1 MSPASAAKR
10 GAPSYTRESLTAR
23 VRGFL
28 GKRVLVVG
36 DVILDRYL
44 WGRASR
50 VSPEAPVLV
59 VDVDREEYRLGGA
72 ANVAHNVA
80 SLGATPVLF
89 GVCGCDAASAT
100 LRALL
105 RDRGVDTERGMIED
119 GLRRTTL
126 KTRIIA
132 HHQQVLRADEETRE
146 PLADSARAHLLERL
160 EAALPGADAVIL
172 SDYGK
177 GVLSGAL
184 LERLLPELGKRGIPT
199 AVDPKEEQF
208 FRYKGVTVITP
219 NVAEAAQAWGRRIR
233 NETELAE
240 AGFGLREKLGSKSVL
255 ITRGE
260 EGMSLFDEEGH
271 THIPTKAREVFDVT
285 GAGDT
290 VVATMGAALAA
301 RAPLAEAC
309 VLANHA
315 AGLVVAHL
323 GTAAATADELVA
335 TLGDVSES
343 DPGTSRK
350 EGGVR
355 G

>member
-1 MSPASAAKR
+1 MNPASMATR
-10 GAPSYTRESLTAR
+10 RAPTFTRSALAAR
-23 VRGFL
+23 VREFR

-44 WGRASR
+44 WGRATR

-59 VDVDREEYRLGGA
+59 VDVEREEFRLGGA

-80 SLGATPVLF
+80 SLGAVPVLF
-89 GVCGCDAASAT
+89 GVCGTDLASSGLAS
-100 LRALL
+100 LL
-105 RDRGVDTERGMIED
+105 RERGVDPEAGMISD
-119 GLRRTTL
+119 AARRTTV

-132 HHQQVLRADEETRE
+132 HHQQVLRADEETRDA
-146 PLADSARAHLLERL
+146 LADSSRARLLERV
-160 EAALPGADAVIL
+160 EAALAGADAVIL

-177 GVLSGAL
+177 GVLSPPL
-184 LERLLPELGKRGIPT
+184 LDALLPELSRRGIPT

-208 FRYKGVTVITP
+208 FRYKGVTIITP
-219 NVAEAAQAWGRRIR
+219 NVNEASQAWGRRIR
-233 NETELAE
+233 NEVELAE
-240 AGFGLREKLGSKSVL
+240 AGFGLREKLASRSVL

-260 EGMSLFDEEGH
+260 DGMSLFDEEGH
-271 THIPTKAREVFDVT
+271 THIPTKAREVYDVT

-323 GTAAATADELVA
+323 GTAAATADDLIASLQDLEA
-335 TLGDVSES
+335 
-343 DPGTSRK
+343 
-350 EGGVR
+350 
-355 G
+355 

>member
-1 MSPASAAKR
+1 MNPALTQTRPAPLFTRSALA
-10 GAPSYTRESLTAR
+10 SR
-23 VRGFL
+23 VGQFR
-28 GKRVLVVG
+28 GKRLLVIG

-44 WGRASR
+44 WGRATR

-59 VDVDREEYRLGGA
+59 VDVDREEFRLGGA

-80 SLGATPVLF
+80 SLGARPVLF
-89 GVCGCDAASAT
+89 GVCGTDLAAG
-100 LRALL
+100 ALARL
-105 RDRGVDTERGMIED
+105 LGECGVDPEIGMVSD
-119 GLRRTTL
+119 PARRTTV

-132 HHQQVLRADEETRE
+132 HHQQVLRADEETRDICS
-146 PLADSARAHLLERL
+146 DSTRAHLIGSIEGGLD
-160 EAALPGADAVIL
+160 GADAVIL

-177 GVLSGAL
+177 GVLSHSFLDA
-184 LERLLPELGKRGIPT
+184 LLPELARRGIPT

-219 NVAEAAQAWGRRIR
+219 NVSEASQAWGRRIR
-233 NETELAE
+233 NEADLTE
-240 AGFGLREKLGSKSVL
+240 AGFGLREKLGSRSVL

-260 EGMSLFDEEGH
+260 DGMSLFEEEGH

-290 VVATMGAALAA
+290 VVATMGTALAA
-301 RAPLAEAC
+301 RASLAEAC

-323 GTAAATADELVA
+323 GTAAATADDLIA
-335 TLGDVSES
+335 SLD
-343 DPGTSRK
+343 DMK
-350 EGGVR
+350 E
-355 G
+355 

>member
-1 MSPASAAKR
+1 MNPSVTR
-10 GAPSYTRESLTAR
+10 NAPRFTRDALAAR
-23 VRGFL
+23 VGDFR

-44 WGRASR
+44 WGRAAR

-59 VDVDREEYRLGGA
+59 VDVEREEFRLGGA

-80 SLGATPVLF
+80 SLGAVPVLF
-89 GVCGCDAASAT
+89 GVRGNDIASASLAAI
-100 LRALL
+100 LRE
-105 RDRGVDTERGMIED
+105 RGVDPEAGLIED
-119 GLRRTTL
+119 AGRRTTQ

-132 HHQQVLRADEETRE
+132 QHQQVLRADEENRE
-146 PLADSARAHLLERL
+146 PLADSVRARLWDRL
-160 EAALPGADAVIL
+160 EAALAGADAVIL

-177 GVLSGAL
+177 GVLSTAL
-184 LERLLPELGKRGIPT
+184 LERMLPELSRRGVPT

-208 FRYKGVTVITP
+208 LRYKGVTVITP
-219 NVAEAAQAWGRRIR
+219 NVSEASQAWGRRLR
-233 NETELAE
+233 SPADLAE

-271 THIPTKAREVFDVT
+271 THIPTKAREVYDVT
-285 GAGDT
+285 G
-290 VVATMGAALAA
+290 
-301 RAPLAEAC
+301 AEAC

-323 GTAAATADELVA
+323 GTAAATADELV
-335 TLGDVSES
+335 TSLDDVNDRGGPPS
-343 DPGTSRK
+343 PGGS
-350 EGGVR
+350 GR